1 MTAKQAI
8 KERCKDCCESSRI
21 ACNFDSCE
29 LKGLTVAQ
37 KGCNRAKAIKEY
49 CKWCMNGNS
58 FTMCISVNCPIYQ
71 YRHQKKMYLDK
82 F

>member
-37 KGCNRAKAIKEY
+37 KGCNRAKAIKELSLS
-49 CKWCMNGNS
+49 GF
-58 FTMCISVNCPIYQ
+58 FTSK
-71 YRHQKKMYLDK
+71 RLDIT
-82 F
+82 